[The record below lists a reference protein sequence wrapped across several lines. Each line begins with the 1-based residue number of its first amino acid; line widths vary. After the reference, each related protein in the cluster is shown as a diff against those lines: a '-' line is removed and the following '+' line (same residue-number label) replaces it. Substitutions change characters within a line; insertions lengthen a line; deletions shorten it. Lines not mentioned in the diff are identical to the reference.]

1 MARRAFSRRSSTLP
15 CTRRASEAA
24 AGALPGLSVAAAA
37 AAAGG
42 AACVAVAGVAP
53 RVEEPLPGMKYQ
65 NAPPTNAVAATA
77 APINTRSGFCA
88 PSSSSV
94 DAAHVLDRARVDHQ
108 HLGSLAAGHAL
119 QGLVRGFDRAHPG
132 LPAERLA
139 ELEQEV
145 IAAGYN
151 GDIDHRQ

>member
-1 MARRAFSRRSSTLP
+1 MSLARLDFRRQHREDARALEGCGELFLGGGFR
-15 CTRRASEAA
+15 EYQDHG
-24 AGALPGLSVAAAA
+24 AGHPDL
-37 AAAGG
+37 GG
-42 AACVAVAGVAP
+42 FHG
-53 RVEEPLPGMKYQ
+53 G
-65 NAPPTNAVAATA
+65 
-77 APINTRSGFCA
+77 
-88 PSSSSV
+88 
-94 DAAHVLDRARVDHQ
+94 AHVLDRARVDHQ